1 MSKFVEIMD
10 MKFVK
15 GTEPD
20 FGSIR
25 MISTKANNVRQYILS
40 SADKDKLNKI
50 TNAGSGS
57 MAYCTDTGE
66 LIMYNEADKVWHE
79 V

>member
-1 MSKFVEIMD
+1 MIVVMD
-10 MKFVK
+10 MFFDDTAVI
-15 GTEPD
+15 D
-20 FGSIR
+20 FGSIDMVEVKQR
-25 MISTKANNVRQYILS
+25 NVRNYTLN
-40 SADKDKLNKI
+40 AVDKDKLSKI

-66 LIMYNEADKVWHE
+66 LLMYNEADKTWHE

>member
-20 FGSIR
+20 FASIR
-25 MISTKANNVRQYILS
+25 MINTKPNNAREYVLLN
-40 SADKDKLNKI
+40 ADKDKLNKI

-57 MAYCTDTGE
+57 MAYCTDTKE
-66 LIMYNEADKVWHE
+66 LLMYNETDKTWHE

>member
-1 MSKFVEIMD
+1 MPCVMG

-20 FGSIR
+20 FASIR
-25 MISTKANNVRQYILS
+25 MIDTKANNVRQYVLLN
-40 SADKDKLNKI
+40 ADIFRLDWI
-50 TNAGSGS
+50 TNCGSGS
-57 MAYCTDTGE
+57 LAYCTDTKE
-66 LIMYNEADKVWHE
+66 LLMYNEADKVWHE